1 MDDVLVT
8 NPQCAGILLQI
19 MHTSLP
25 TDADLLARYLQ
36 AGDEGA
42 FAALVRTHER
52 LVIGTAARVT
62 GNAEQARDV
71 AQQVFATLAQK
82 AWLLTDRTSLAGWL
96 HHTARHIA
104 LRMARSEQA
113 RQRRHGEIAMEGPAT
128 PESDVWPTLE
138 EALAALPEA
147 EREAVVMHHLQD
159 RSYSEMATA
168 LGLSEAAARQRVS
181 RGLKGLGTQL
191 RRRGFGGSATALL
204 AGAMAL
210 QSGMPAVAVAA
221 TGSATTPIS
230 LILTTLMAHTALKI
244 TTVVTIAAAVSTGWQ
259 HHANSELRSELAALQ
274 QLPQPVAPEPPPVR
288 DNSAL
293 RAESAA
299 LNARLAAARQM
310 EGNVQAALV
319 ETKAKARLLE
329 EEVVITHGKI
339 EDIARSLVKKLIP
352 MMEAME
358 ALEKL
363 DDSKRTSKEVE
374 LSAKLQAELV
384 GLMPVRRLVLK
395 LEDRPADAAHFF
407 AVALEEA
414 LQYPSALRPRIESAL
429 LVDFDRLKNDSLNFS
444 MCPTENAEAWIAQ
457 RQAAGAKM
465 QTNVRALLPLEF
477 RHHKLF
483 ETTESFLDGDSDVEF
498 RVLGGDTKA
507 APQPPRGK
515 P

>member
-1 MDDVLVT
+1 M
-8 NPQCAGILLQI
+8 

-25 TDADLLARYLQ
+25 TDGDLLARYLQ

-96 HHTARHIA
+96 HHAARHIA
-104 LRMARSEQA
+104 LRMARSEHA
-113 RQRRHGEIAMEGPAT
+113 RQRRHEAIAMEGQAAT
-128 PESDVWPTLE
+128 ETDVWPTLE
-138 EALAALPEA
+138 EALAALPDA

-168 LGLSEAAARQRVS
+168 LGLTEAAARQRVS
-181 RGLKGLGTQL
+181 RGLKGLGTEL
-191 RRRGFGGSATALL
+191 RRRGFGGSAAALL
-204 AGAMAL
+204 AGALAL
-210 QSGMPAVAVAA
+210 QGGAPAVVVAATAVAA
-221 TGSATTPIS
+221 TPFS
-230 LILTTLMAHTALKI
+230 LTFTTLMAHTSVKI
-244 TTVVTIAAAVSTGWQ
+244 AAVITVAAAVSIGWQ
-259 HHANSELRSELAALQ
+259 HHANSELRSELAALR
-274 QLPQPVAPEPPPVR
+274 QLPQPVAPTPPPVS

-310 EGNVQAALV
+310 QGNARTALV
-319 ETKAKARLLE
+319 DTQEKARQLD

-358 ALEKL
+358 ALEKME
-363 DDSKRTSKEVE
+363 DSKRTPKEVE
-374 LSAKLQAELV
+374 LSVKLQAELM

-429 LVDFDRLKNDSLNFS
+429 LVDFDRLKNEGLNFS

-457 RQAAGAKM
+457 RQAVGAKM

-483 ETTESFLDGDSDVEF
+483 ATTESFLDGDNDVEF

-507 APQPPRGK
+507 TPQPPKAK